1 MQGQLWF
8 TALLN
13 HAFAKPVN
21 AVLQA
26 LPPVF
31 HPANPEAP
39 IPNNVAMEVL
49 VLIVLII
56 LFLLIRSRLSVDKPG
71 GLQHMVEMLDE
82 FINNQSEQVIG
93 HGFEPFTPFLSALG
107 LFILLSNLVGLIP
120 TLESPTGSIQITLG
134 CAVVAFCY
142 YNYYG
147 VRVQGPLGYLKH
159 FAGPVWWLAWL
170 LFPIEIISHLARM
183 MSLSVRLYANMFAGD
198 SVTNAFFGLFPIGLP
213 VIFLGLHLF
222 VAFLQAYVFVL
233 LTTIYLQGAVAQE
246 H

>member
-8 TALLN
+8 TEILN
-13 HAFAKPVN
+13 RAFAKPVN

-31 HPANPEAP
+31 HPANPDAP
-39 IPNNVAMEVL
+39 IPNHVAMEVL
-49 VLIVLII
+49 IVVFLIV
-56 LFLLIRSRLSVDKPG
+56 LFLLIRSRLSVAKPG
-71 GLQHMVEMLDE
+71 GLQYLAEMMNE
-82 FINNQSEQVIG
+82 FISDQSEQVIG
-93 HGFEPFTPFLSALG
+93 HGGERFTPFLTALF
-107 LFILLSNLVGLIP
+107 LFILFSNLLGLIP
-120 TLESPTGSIQITLG
+120 TFESPTGAIQITLG
-134 CAVVAFCY
+134 CAVVAFLY
-142 YNYYG
+142 YNLHG
-147 VRVQGPLGYLKH
+147 IRVQGPIGYLKH
-159 FAGPVWWLAWL
+159 FFGPVWWLAPL
-170 LFPIEIISHLARM
+170 LFIIEIISHLARI

-198 SVTNAFFGLFPIGLP
+198 AVTNAFFSLVPIGLP